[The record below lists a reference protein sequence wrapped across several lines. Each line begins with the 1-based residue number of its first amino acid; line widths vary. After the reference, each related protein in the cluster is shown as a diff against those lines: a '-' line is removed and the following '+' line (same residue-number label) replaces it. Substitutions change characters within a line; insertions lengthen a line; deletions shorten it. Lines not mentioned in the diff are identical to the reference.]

1 MCYLLTQKNNL
12 CISDINFNLTEYKM
26 EDKIKSFYDDMAN
39 QYDMLFQ
46 DWFETTKFQAKILDK
61 IITSYGFNQNAKL
74 LDCACGIG
82 TQAIGL
88 AMLGYNVTA
97 SDLSDG
103 ELKEA
108 EKRANENGVNIVF
121 KQANFCKL
129 SESFSQKFN
138 IVIAMDNA
146 LPHMLTK
153 DDLRCAINSISN
165 QIEKGGIFIASIRD
179 YDELLKQKPYCSTP
193 YVHKTDEG
201 QKVSFQT
208 WEWSNENYK
217 FTQYIINDENSLNI
231 SKYNCEYRAVKREEL
246 TQHLLSCGFTKVDWK
261 LPEETQFYQPIVI
274 AKK

>member
-1 MCYLLTQKNNL
+1 MK
-12 CISDINFNLTEYKM
+12 
-26 EDKIKSFYDDMAN
+26 DKIKSFYDDMAN

-46 DWFETTKFQAKILDK
+46 DWFETTKIQAKILDK
-61 IITSYGFNQNAKL
+61 IFISYDFNKKAKV

-108 EKRANENGVNIVF
+108 EKRANEYSVNIIF

-129 SESFSQKFN
+129 SDGFSQKFN

-146 LPHMLTK
+146 LPHMLSK
-153 DDLRCAINSISN
+153 EDLHCAIESIFN
-165 QIEKGGIFIASIRD
+165 QTDKSGIFVASIRD
-179 YDELLKQKPYCSTP
+179 YDELLKLKPQCSTP
-193 YVHKTDEG
+193 YIHKTDKG

-208 WEWSNENYK
+208 WDWLGENYK
-217 FTQYIINDENSLNI
+217 FTQYIIDDENSLNI
-231 SKYNCEYRAVKREEL
+231 GKFDCEYRAVKREEL

-261 LPEETQFYQPIVI
+261 FPAETDFYQPIVI